1 MIPQEKDAIQNQLE
15 ESVIPKKS
23 WCLSTPAAIH
33 PFGQSTSAGLGFGVE
48 GGHWPPVGEA
58 QLQEVAGGRVQPV
71 GDSGPHL
78 ASTWG
83 RDAGGKGR
91 GVGGSVHTARREIQ
105 LQIPDVHLTLIKQ
118 LINNNKIKQTTN
130 NMYEK
135 KEGRKEGNTIGK

>member
-1 MIPQEKDAIQNQLE
+1 MAEAWT
-15 ESVIPKKS
+15 V
-23 WCLSTPAAIH
+23 C
-33 PFGQSTSAGLGFGVE
+33 QSTHPASPQVGFGLGWGSGSGG
-48 GGHWPPVGEA
+48 GGHWPPVSEA

-91 GVGGSVHTARREIQ
+91 GVGGSVHTARREIR